1 MILDEKIE
9 QKVYVNQQNF
19 VSDILYN
26 YRLNQHSFH
35 LSHELLMYTYIH
47 THTHTHIYIYIYTN
61 ILTMAIFFSQALG
74 HLISFLCSL
83 VNCIYFGPETIRLVH
98 IRAQRVKFLGI
109 EDGVGPVS
117 PKLVKHDETYRE
129 IKSKFIRYHAACSLI
144 NVICFGACGVSMWCL
159 ACKQLS
165 T

>member
-1 MILDEKIE
+1 
-9 QKVYVNQQNF
+9 
-19 VSDILYN
+19 
-26 YRLNQHSFH
+26 
-35 LSHELLMYTYIH
+35 
-47 THTHTHIYIYIYTN
+47 
-61 ILTMAIFFSQALG
+61 MAIFISQALG
-74 HLISFLCSL
+74 HLISLLCSL
-83 VNCIYFGPETIRLVH
+83 VNCIHFGPETIRLVH

-117 PKLVKHDETYRE
+117 PKLVKYDETFRE
-129 IKSKFIRYHAACSLI
+129 IKSKFIRNHAACSLI